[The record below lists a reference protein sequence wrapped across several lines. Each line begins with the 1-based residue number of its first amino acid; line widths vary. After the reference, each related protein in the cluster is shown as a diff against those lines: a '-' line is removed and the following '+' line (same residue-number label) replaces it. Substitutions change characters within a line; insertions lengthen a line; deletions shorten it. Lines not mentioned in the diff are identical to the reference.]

1 MLSRLALRSALQANK
16 SLASSLVAVRNSSDI
31 PFNSPE
37 RDHVNFPR
45 PKRLENVSPVRYGF
59 VPEEWFDFFY
69 KKTGVTGPYMFGF
82 GVTTYLLS
90 KEIWVIEHDFGF
102 VIAFGLIMWG
112 ANKKFGK
119 QIKEATDK
127 MVDESEAEMA
137 AGERAVIQSL
147 KDGIDFEKKA
157 QWQADGQLMIFDA
170 KRENVALQLEAIY
183 RERALQV
190 YNEVKK
196 RLDFQME
203 IENVERRIAQ
213 KHQVQW
219 IINNV
224 LKSITG
230 DQEKDTLKKCIVDLK
245 GLAAKA

>member
-1 MLSRLALRSALQANK
+1 MLSRLALRTALQANK
-16 SLASSLVAVRNSSDI
+16 SLASSLVAVRHSSEI

-45 PKRLENVSPVRYGF
+45 PERLDNHSPVRHAF
-59 VPEEWFDFFY
+59 VPEEWFEFFY
-69 KKTGVTGPYMFGF
+69 KKTGVTGPYVFGF
-82 GVTTYLLS
+82 SLTTYLLS
-90 KEIWVIEHDFGF
+90 KEIWVMEHDFGF
-102 VIAFGLIMWG
+102 LIAFGLLVWAG
-112 ANKKFGK
+112 NKKYGA
-119 QIKEATDK
+119 QIKEITDK
-127 MVDESEAEMA
+127 MVDEAEAELA
-137 AGERAVIQSL
+137 ASEQAVIKAL

-157 QWQADGQLMIFDA
+157 QWQADGQMMIFDA
-170 KRENVALQLEAIY
+170 KRENVGLQLEAIY

-196 RLDFQME
+196 RLDFQLE

-213 KHQVQW
+213 KHMVQW
-219 IINNV
+219 IISNV

-230 DQEKDTLKKCIVDLK
+230 EQEKDTLKKCIVDLK